1 MWGQLAAAGIGA
13 LGSMA
18 AGGGQEN
25 IGPGDM
31 IPKWAKNDWMR
42 TGRNIKNLQDPT
54 SYGGPWSA
62 GLNPMLNQSWMG
74 GMAFGQPGGYGAN
87 ASNMAGLAGTQALG
101 YGQGASQRYMN
112 HMLWS
117 GPQQYKYDQGTFNQ
131 VMGNLM
137 PGMQGA
143 YDAAMRDPIRQYSE
157 QTIPGINQG
166 AVASGQGFGT
176 RPQNQSA
183 IAARGLADRGAD
195 TASGLWMN
203 AANQAN
209 QAGYGAGGMNLQS
222 GQALQSNLLNN
233 YGNYAQIG
241 GQLLNQGYNM
251 GAQNLQMQNTI
262 GGQRQ
267 AYEQQLFD
275 RERERWNEQ
284 QTLPWTAQGNRQALY
299 TQLSNGAPNQG
310 GVNTGFSNA
319 VNGAQLGLGLYN
331 MFQGGFGGGSQYPGG
346 INPYQ
351 STGVPGLNY
360 MIPQGQRI
368 G

>member
-1 MWGQLAAAGIGA
+1 MTYW
-13 LGSMA
+13 A
-18 AGGGQEN
+18 AGGSVVGGALAGGLLGGGGTEN

-31 IPKWAKNDWMR
+31 IPKWARQDWQR
-42 TGRNIKNLQDPT
+42 TGRNIRNLQDPT

-74 GMAFGQPGGYGAN
+74 GMAFGQPGGAGAN
-87 ASNMAGLAGTQALG
+87 AANISGLAGAGMLG
-101 YGQGASQRYMN
+101 YGTGQGMDYMN
-112 HMLWS
+112 QLRS
-117 GPQQYKYDQGTFNQ
+117 QGPQQFKYDQGTFNQ
-131 VMGNLM
+131 VMGNLT
-137 PGMQGA
+137 PGLQGA

-222 GQALQSNLLNN
+222 GQALQQNLLGGYSNMAN
-233 YGNYAQIG
+233 QG

-275 RERERWNEQ
+275 RQREQWNEQ
-284 QTLPWTAQGNRQALY
+284 QNLPWTAQQNRQNLY
-299 TQLSNGAPNQG
+299 AGLSGGTNQG
-310 GVNTGFSNA
+310 GTNTGFSNA

-331 MFQGGFGGGSQYPGG
+331 MFSPMFGGGSTGGNANSGFTPGYYP
-346 INPYQ
+346 P
-351 STGVPGLNY
+351 
-360 MIPQGQRI
+360 QRI